1 VRVARLMEAL
11 VRPSPVVA
19 TFASRLSAVL
29 GAVLIAA
36 CGSSDGPPDDSLGV
50 DPTMTRVTVDRPL
63 LLPGDT
69 VQVALQLRDAAGQP
83 LILAGATVVFSS
95 QGGSSAGAFL
105 PVEDQHNGTYSAGF
119 VGTTVGTALTIAA
132 QVNGEAITSTPPTL
146 RVVGFTRVAA
156 AGGTL
161 VGAETTTTGGFTC
174 GIITTGDMY
183 CWGISWF
190 GIRGNGTGGSM
201 EPGLEPTL
209 VSGGLRWTDVSAGS
223 YFVCGLTDGGAT
235 YCWGDGDVGQLGN
248 GASGN
253 PPDVTVP
260 TPISGNH
267 NVRSVSSA
275 MSNGACAL
283 TVANAGICWG
293 AGTWGRLGNGDEAL
307 ASVPVP
313 VNGELVF
320 DVLSTTFSGTCG
332 VAGGS
337 AYCWGY
343 ELLLGLGDTPAPDVC
358 AVSTPCARTPVPV
371 SGGHSFRPILA
382 MDGAVACAV
391 STDDQTYCWGSG
403 YLGNGALEISSV
415 PIVVSGGWPFTSLT
429 AGDEYKCGTL
439 SNGAAY
445 CWGLNRNGRLGNGTT
460 MDALVPTAVSGDYR
474 FVQLSGHHD
483 HTCGVATDGNAYC
496 WGGNDKGELG
506 TRSQAASLT
515 PARVRLFAP

>member
-1 VRVARLMEAL
+1 MPAFTRL
-11 VRPSPVVA
+11 
-19 TFASRLSAVL
+19 TSRLSAVV

-36 CGSSDGPPDDSLGV
+36 CGSPENNGPPEV
-50 DPTMTRVTVDRPL
+50 DPAMTLVTVDRPL

-69 VQVALQLRDAAGQP
+69 VQVTLQLRDAAGQP

-105 PVEDQHNGTYSAGF
+105 PVEDQDDGTYSAGF
-119 VGTTVGTALTIAA
+119 VGATVGTPLTITA
-132 QVNGEAITSTPPTL
+132 QVNGEAITSAPPTL

-156 AGGTL
+156 AGATF
-161 VGAETTTTGGFTC
+161 VGAQTTTTGGFTC

-190 GIRGNGTGGSM
+190 GVRGNGTAGDT

-209 VSGGLRWTDVSAGS
+209 VSGGLGWTDVSAGR
-223 YFVCGLTDGGAT
+223 YFVCGIAVGGAA

-248 GASGN
+248 GASGS
-253 PPDVTVP
+253 PPNVTAPAPV
-260 TPISGNH
+260 SGNH
-267 NVRSVSSA
+267 NIRSVSNA
-275 MSNGACAL
+275 ETQGACAL

-293 AGTWGRLGNGDEAL
+293 VGTYGRLGNGDEAL
-307 ASVPVP
+307 TSVPVS
-313 VNGELVF
+313 VNGALAF
-320 DVLSTTFSGTCG
+320 DALSTTVGATCG

-343 ELLLGLGDTPAPDVC
+343 ESLLGLGNTPAPDVC

-391 STDDQTYCWGSG
+391 GTDDQTYCWGSG
-403 YLGNGALEISSV
+403 YLGNGALETSTV
-415 PIVVSGGWPFTSLT
+415 PIAVSGGWSFTSLT
-429 AGDEYKCGTL
+429 AGDGYKCGTIA
-439 SNGAAY
+439 NGTAY

-460 MDALVPTAVSGDYR
+460 MDALVPTAVSGDHG
-474 FVQLSGHHD
+474 FIQLSGSQD
-483 HTCGVATDGNAYC
+483 HACGVATDGNAYC